1 MTEVIEEMEKLNV
14 TFTSDTTGKLYCCL
28 LPNGCVFAEWDLLT
42 KLMGMADIQSASL
55 VSLKPAI
62 SYIVNKLV
70 ITV

>member
-1 MTEVIEEMEKLNV
+1 MTEVIEEMKKLNM
-14 TFTSDTTGKLYCCL
+14 TFTSDTTGKLYL
-28 LPNGCVFAEWDLLT
+28 LSKLNGRVFAEWDLLT

-55 VSLKPAI
+55 ASLKPAI